1 MLDSSTPPGQPLSR
15 DRAHL
20 LAVGDRVG
28 LETGQVLSQPGTPLR
43 HVYFPQ
49 DAAISLLAA
58 VDGREG
64 LEVGV
69 VGSEGMLGAHVA
81 LDVTTAPVREQ
92 VAIEGE
98 AWRLEIPA
106 FRQALERLPA
116 LQRSLNAHLAVLM
129 SQLTTTAGC
138 SCFHET
144 GPRLARRILIARDL
158 PRPSVGRALF
168 QRIDRCQ
175 RLAASRAI

>member
-1 MLDSSTPPGQPLSR
+1 M
-15 DRAHL
+15 

-81 LDVTTAPVREQ
+81 LDVTTAPPVRAQ

-116 LQRSLNAHLAVLM
+116 LRRSLNAYLAVLAAPAFM
-129 SQLTTTAGC
+129 RPARAWPAG
-138 SCFHET
+138 S
-144 GPRLARRILIARDL
+144 
-158 PRPSVGRALF
+158 
-168 QRIDRCQ
+168 
-175 RLAASRAI
+175 